1 LLEGEAYNLS
11 TIVLWVSDLEAQSN
25 FYASLFDVDAP
36 TVQGDFVAISSD
48 LNTVLLHLLPA
59 EYAAQTP
66 LTSQLSVNE
75 EAAIKPVF
83 TVDSI
88 EAARARTSH
97 TFASFRENLGQY
109 GEYKYLD
116 VIDPEGNVIQIQERS

>member
-1 LLEGEAYNLS
+1 LS
-11 TIVLWVSDLEAQSN
+11 TIVLWVSDLEAQST
-25 FYASLFDVDAP
+25 FYASLFDVETPKAE
-36 TVQGDFVAISSD
+36 GDFAAVESD
-48 LNTVLLHLLPA
+48 LNTVLLHRLPS

-66 LTSQLSVNE
+66 LTSQLGVSE

-88 EAARARTSH
+88 ETARARTSH

-116 VIDPEGNVIQIQERS
+116 VIDPEGNVIQIQQK